1 MEHKLDY
8 GKLITEQESRARKI
22 REDAKKSA
30 GAQALIHLGAGIAEG
45 DLAKG
50 LRGAAESASETTR
63 LGRQEATAEE
73 RLART
78 MQIAEAESKA
88 NLGIRQGEAAVALE
102 TAAQE
107 MKYANSLAKYEASRN
122 RYLDL
127 VKLLRYKDLSD
138 EPSQRLFIAS
148 LGFSQSMLEKEMD
161 EYHTKH
167 PFSTPEER
175 LKFAMNL
182 VDQVMARAGD
192 SAGARAAAERVKL
205 YNEEQEL
212 GDDPVEVND

>member
-1 MEHKLDY
+1 
-8 GKLITEQESRARKI
+8 
-22 REDAKKSA
+22 
-30 GAQALIHLGAGIAEG
+30 
-45 DLAKG
+45 
-50 LRGAAESASETTR
+50 

-107 MKYANSLAKYEASRN
+107 MKHANSLAKYEASRN

-148 LGFSQSMLEKEMD
+148 LGFSQSILEKEMD

-175 LKFAMNL
+175 LKFALNL

-192 SAGARAAAERVKL
+192 SAAAERVKKWE
-205 YNEEQEL
+205 EEQAPFGEFTT
-212 GDDPVEVND
+212 DDPAETALSDDKPGSSISWLPQ

>member
-1 MEHKLDY
+1 
-8 GKLITEQESRARKI
+8 
-22 REDAKKSA
+22 
-30 GAQALIHLGAGIAEG
+30 
-45 DLAKG
+45 
-50 LRGAAESASETTR
+50 

-148 LGFSQSMLEKEMD
+148 LRFSQTILENEMD
-161 EYHTKH
+161 GYLREN
-167 PFSTPEER
+167 PFSTEDEKR
-175 LKFAMNL
+175 KFALNL
-182 VDQVMARAGD
+182 VDQVMARSGKTPE
-192 SAGARAAAERVKL
+192 ARAAAERVRL
-205 YNEEQEL
+205 YNEEQAIAAGGLADDSEL
-212 GDDPVEVND
+212 SNDPVGAF